1 MDSKEG
7 TVLEIIDTVD
17 FAVNNTSNQQDECLM
32 NEALDEVLPTTNVA
46 TDTINEGETKICVK
60 PEMEVVQSE
69 KSEEENLLK
78 GFKSVCNFVKALND
92 VFGDRSPSLQ
102 LYSHLL
108 EKTGLIHEDP
118 IKKHIGLF
126 RNFCKENELFIINK
140 DYVSF
145 QSMSNERATIQ
156 YSDKVFIDMKKVF
169 TLADKEQLET
179 IYNHLLTISAV
190 LVPTSKAKKVLKEM
204 KNSSSSSSDSKSR
217 GPPVDPTEF
226 ITKIFKKIS
235 ENVNL
240 DSSNPMEMITSL
252 MSSGVLT
259 DIMSMMNDG
268 MGNGSLDIPQL
279 LSTLQ
284 SFMTMFQGVNG
295 GDNAGANGGM
305 NGNMNGMD
313 MSNLGPL
320 MEMMKTMGGNGNGNG
335 GQDERPPTTNT

>member
-7 TVLEIIDTVD
+7 TVLEIIETDNK
-17 FAVNNTSNQQDECLM
+17 NNNIDKEESLM
-32 NEALDEVLPTTNVA
+32 NEALDEVLSSSSV
-46 TDTINEGETKICVK
+46 EVKGETKICVK
-60 PEMEVVQSE
+60 PEMEVVQTE
-69 KSEEENLLK
+69 KSEEEILLK
-78 GFKSVCNFVKALND
+78 GFKSVCTFVKALND
-92 VFGDRSPSLQ
+92 VFGDRCPSLQ

-126 RNFCKENELFIINK
+126 RHFCKENELFIMNK

-145 QSMSNERATIQ
+145 QSMSDERAKIQ

-169 TLADKEQLET
+169 SLADKEQSET

-190 LVPTSKAKKVLKEM
+190 LVPNSKAKKVLKEM
-204 KNSSSSSSDSKSR
+204 KNKNSSSSGSKSNI
-217 GPPVDPTEF
+217 DPTEF

-268 MGNGSLDIPQL
+268 MGDGSLDIPKL

-295 GDNAGANGGM
+295 GENGGT
-305 NGNMNGMD
+305 NGGMNGMD
-313 MSNLGPL
+313 MSILGPL
-320 MEMMKTMGGNGNGNG
+320 MEMMKTMDGNG
-335 GQDERPPTTNT
+335 GHDGRHEESPPTTNTNI

>member
-7 TVLEIIDTVD
+7 TVLEIIETDNK
-17 FAVNNTSNQQDECLM
+17 NNNIDKEESLM
-32 NEALDEVLPTTNVA
+32 NEALDEVLSSSSV
-46 TDTINEGETKICVK
+46 EVKGETKICVK
-60 PEMEVVQSE
+60 PEMEVVQTE
-69 KSEEENLLK
+69 KSEEEILLK
-78 GFKSVCNFVKALND
+78 GFKSVCTFVKALND
-92 VFGDRSPSLQ
+92 VFGDRCPSLQ

-126 RNFCKENELFIINK
+126 RHFCKENELFIMNK

-145 QSMSNERATIQ
+145 QSMSDERAKIQ

-169 TLADKEQLET
+169 SLADKEQSET

-190 LVPTSKAKKVLKEM
+190 LVPNSKAKKVLKEM
-204 KNSSSSSSDSKSR
+204 KNKNSSSSGSKSNI
-217 GPPVDPTEF
+217 DPTEF

-268 MGNGSLDIPQL
+268 MGDGSLDIPKL

-295 GDNAGANGGM
+295 GENGGT
-305 NGNMNGMD
+305 NGGMNGMD
-313 MSNLGPL
+313 MSILGPL
-320 MEMMKTMGGNGNGNG
+320 MEMMKTMDGNG
-335 GQDERPPTTNT
+335 GHDGRHEESPPTTNTNT

>member
-7 TVLEIIDTVD
+7 TVLEIMETDTKNNKNDNID
-17 FAVNNTSNQQDECLM
+17 QDECLM
-32 NEALDEVLPTTNVA
+32 TEVLDEVLSSSSV
-46 TDTINEGETKICVK
+46 EVKEETKICVK
-60 PEMEVVQSE
+60 PEMEVVQTE

-92 VFGDRSPSLQ
+92 VFGDRCPSLQ

-126 RNFCKENELFIINK
+126 RHFCKENELFIMNK

-145 QSMSNERATIQ
+145 QSMSDERSTIQ
-156 YSDKVFIDMKKVF
+156 YSDKVFINMKKVF
-169 TLADKEQLET
+169 SLADKEQLET

-190 LVPTSKAKKVLKEM
+190 LVPNSKAKKVLKEM
-204 KNSSSSSSDSKSR
+204 KNKSSSSSDSKSNI
-217 GPPVDPTEF
+217 DPTEF
-226 ITKIFKKIS
+226 ISKIFKKIS

-268 MGNGSLDIPQL
+268 MGNGSLDIPKL

-305 NGNMNGMD
+305 NGMD

-320 MEMMKTMGGNGNGNG
+320 MEMMKTMGGNGGNG
-335 GQDERPPTTNT
+335 GHEGSPNTTNT

>member
-7 TVLEIIDTVD
+7 TVLEIMETDNKNENID
-17 FAVNNTSNQQDECLM
+17 NDESLM
-32 NEALDEVLPTTNVA
+32 NEVLDEVLPSSSV
-46 TDTINEGETKICVK
+46 EVKGETKICVK

-126 RNFCKENELFIINK
+126 RHFCKENELFIMNK

-145 QSMSNERATIQ
+145 QSMSDERATIQ

-169 TLADKEQLET
+169 SLADKEQLET

-190 LVPTSKAKKVLKEM
+190 LVPNSKAKKLLKEM
-204 KNSSSSSSDSKSR
+204 KNKSSSSSDTKSNI
-217 GPPVDPTEF
+217 DPTEF

-268 MGNGSLDIPQL
+268 MGNGSLDIPKL

-295 GDNAGANGGM
+295 GD
-305 NGNMNGMD
+305 NGMD

-320 MEMMKTMGGNGNGNG
+320 MEMMKTMGGNGNGSQG
-335 GQDERPPTTNT
+335 ESRPSTNT

>member
-7 TVLEIIDTVD
+7 TVLEIMETDTKNNKNDNID
-17 FAVNNTSNQQDECLM
+17 QDECLM
-32 NEALDEVLPTTNVA
+32 TEVLDEVLSSSSV
-46 TDTINEGETKICVK
+46 EVKEETKICVK
-60 PEMEVVQSE
+60 PEMEVVQTE

-92 VFGDRSPSLQ
+92 VFGDRCPSLQ

-126 RNFCKENELFIINK
+126 RHFCKENELFIMNK

-145 QSMSNERATIQ
+145 QSMSDERSTIQ
-156 YSDKVFIDMKKVF
+156 YSDKVFINMKKVF
-169 TLADKEQLET
+169 SLADKEQLET

-190 LVPTSKAKKVLKEM
+190 LVPNSKAKKVLKEM
-204 KNSSSSSSDSKSR
+204 KNKSSSSSDSKSNI
-217 GPPVDPTEF
+217 DPTEF
-226 ITKIFKKIS
+226 ISKIFKKIS

-268 MGNGSLDIPQL
+268 MGNGSLDIPKL

-305 NGNMNGMD
+305 NGMD

-320 MEMMKTMGGNGNGNG
+320 MEMMKTMGGNGGHEESPN
-335 GQDERPPTTNT
+335 TTNK

>member
-7 TVLEIIDTVD
+7 TVLEIMETDNKNENKNDNID
-17 FAVNNTSNQQDECLM
+17 QDECLM
-32 NEALDEVLPTTNVA
+32 TEVLDEVLSSSSV
-46 TDTINEGETKICVK
+46 EVKEETKICVK
-60 PEMEVVQSE
+60 PEMEVVQTE

-92 VFGDRSPSLQ
+92 VFGDRCPSLQ

-126 RNFCKENELFIINK
+126 RHFCKENELFIMNK

-145 QSMSNERATIQ
+145 QSMSDERSTIQ
-156 YSDKVFIDMKKVF
+156 YSDKVFINMKKVF
-169 TLADKEQLET
+169 SLADKEQLET

-190 LVPTSKAKKVLKEM
+190 LVPNSKAKKVLKEM
-204 KNSSSSSSDSKSR
+204 KNKSSSSSDSKSNI
-217 GPPVDPTEF
+217 DPTEF
-226 ITKIFKKIS
+226 ISKIFKKIS

-268 MGNGSLDIPQL
+268 MGNGSLDIPKL

-284 SFMTMFQGVNG
+284 SFMTMFQSVNG
-295 GDNAGANGGM
+295 GDNAGANGG
-305 NGNMNGMD
+305 MNGMD

-320 MEMMKTMGGNGNGNG
+320 MEMMKTMGGNGGNG
-335 GQDERPPTTNT
+335 GHEESPNTTNK

>member
-7 TVLEIIDTVD
+7 TVLEIMETDNKNENKNDNID
-17 FAVNNTSNQQDECLM
+17 QDECLM
-32 NEALDEVLPTTNVA
+32 TEVLDEVLSSSSV
-46 TDTINEGETKICVK
+46 EVKEETKICVK
-60 PEMEVVQSE
+60 PEMEVVQTE

-92 VFGDRSPSLQ
+92 VFGDRCPSLQ

-126 RNFCKENELFIINK
+126 RHFCKENELFIMNK

-145 QSMSNERATIQ
+145 QSMSDERSTIQ
-156 YSDKVFIDMKKVF
+156 YSDKVFINMKKVF
-169 TLADKEQLET
+169 SLADKEQLET

-190 LVPTSKAKKVLKEM
+190 LVPNSKAKKVLKEM
-204 KNSSSSSSDSKSR
+204 KNKSSSSSDSKSNI
-217 GPPVDPTEF
+217 DPTEF
-226 ITKIFKKIS
+226 IANIFKKIS

-268 MGNGSLDIPQL
+268 MGNGSLDIPKL

-295 GDNAGANGGM
+295 GDNAAANGG
-305 NGNMNGMD
+305 MNGMD

-320 MEMMKTMGGNGNGNG
+320 MEMMKTMGGNGGHEGSPN
-335 GQDERPPTTNT
+335 TTNT